1 MLQPSDRLEVKVIR
15 GLVEQKVIGLAI
27 KSASQEDTHLL
38 LTAKLLHEF
47 VMKVFLDAESAE
59 EHGSVTLGVP
69 ALHLGELIL
78 QLRHTVPVLIA
89 EVGLGIES
97 VLLLHDRPEYA
108 MPHQDGVHDG
118 VFVEGVVILAQ
129 HGEAFAWAEG
139 DGATGWVEGA
149 ADCAQEGGLPCT
161 IGTDDAVTVARGE
174 LEVHVLEKNALAKL
188 DG

>member
-1 MLQPSDRLEVKVIR
+1 
-15 GLVEQKVIGLAI
+15 
-27 KSASQEDTHLL
+27 
-38 LTAKLLHEF
+38 
-47 VMKVFLDAESAE
+47 MKVFLDAESAE

-89 EVGLGIES
+89 EVGLGIEG
-97 VLLLHDRPEYA
+97 VLLLHDCPEYA

-149 ADCAQEGGLPCT
+149 ADCAQEGGLPCA
-161 IGTDDAVTVARGE
+161 IGTDDAVTVAGGE